1 MIKTKFHKLLKNA
14 VTNDTALVTVL
25 DRIMPMINKLSKK
38 NSEIDEDLKSILVT
52 YSIELIRKK
61 EIYKIF

>member
-14 VTNDTALVTVL
+14 VTDDTALVTVL
-25 DRIMPMINKLSKK
+25 DRITPMINKLSKK